1 MSRLT
6 RTLLALALAALLAA
20 PAAALAADVLKIGSQ
35 SPLTGDSA
43 ADGNDIANGVRTAIE
58 VIKDQGGIPG
68 FKEISYQPEDDAC
81 DPKQAV
87 AAANKLLNAGV
98 SGVVGSYCSSSTL
111 PASETLA
118 EGNIVMLTPAS
129 TNPKVTE
136 RGLKY
141 MFRICGRDDEQ
152 APVAVKFMK
161 DVLKAKTVFVLDD
174 KTTYSQGLADYV
186 EKNAKEQGLT
196 VLAHEHVNAGDKD
209 FSAIVA
215 MIKAKK
221 PDAIY
226 LSFQGS
232 ANGAPFVIQVKRA
245 GVAAKIVSQDAVY
258 HPQLMELAKDAAEG
272 VFLTFGYIDK
282 ATPAYKAFYSKYQPK
297 YGEPG
302 AYSAYAYDAAMS
314 YFMAV
319 KAAGTVDPVK
329 VREQILKLNFQG
341 ASKKMQFRENGDS
354 GSDYIIYM
362 VKGGK
367 FVPYWNPLT
376 AKMY

>member
-1 MSRLT
+1 MKRLSLA
-6 RTLLALALAALLAA
+6 LLVLALAAFAAA
-20 PAAALAADVLKIGSQ
+20 PALAADALKIGSQ

-58 VIKDQGGIPG
+58 VIKAQGGVPP
-68 FKEISYQPEDDAC
+68 FKTIEYQAEDDAC

-98 SGVVGSYCSSSTL
+98 SGVIGSYCSSSTL

-118 EGNIVMLTPAS
+118 EGNIVMITPAS

-141 MFRICGRDDEQ
+141 MFRICGRDDDQ

-161 DVLKAKTVFVLDD
+161 DQLKAKTVFIIDD
-174 KTTYSQGLADYV
+174 KTTYSQGLADFV
-186 EKNAKEQGLT
+186 EKDAKAAGLN

-215 MIKAKK
+215 MIKSKN

-232 ANGAPFVIQVKRA
+232 ANGAPFVMQVKRA
-245 GVAAKIVSQDAVY
+245 GIAAKIVSQDAVY
-258 HPQLMELAKDAAEG
+258 HPQLVELAKDAAEG
-272 VFLTFGYIDK
+272 VFLTFGYTDK
-282 ATPAYKAFYSKYQPK
+282 ETPAYKTFAAKYKEVSKK
-297 YGEPG
+297 DPG
-302 AYSAYAYDAAMS
+302 AYSAYAYDSAMS
-314 YFMAV
+314 YFLAV
-319 KAAGTVDPVK
+319 KAAGGVDPAK
-329 VREQILKLNFQG
+329 VREQMLKLNFQG
-341 ASKKMQFRENGDS
+341 ASKQIKFKENGDS
-354 GSDYIIYM
+354 GSDYIIYT
-362 VKGGK
+362 VKGGQ
-367 FVPYWNPLT
+367 FAPYWNPLT
-376 AKMY
+376 GKLY